1 MRISDWSSDV
11 CSSDLL
17 PLEEEGDPEA
27 TDATAGFGWMAPV
40 LDERFRRRFPKNPTV
55 PGSVAQ
61 GDFYFGTIEE
71 RIDVPSLPV
80 VFSMN
85 DFRAVGEVVG
95 DVASR
100 ILRTVARRA
109 AADSTD
115 FLALGDRKCV
125 WLGKSGSVRVSL

>member
-1 MRISDWSSDV
+1 
-11 CSSDLL
+11 
-17 PLEEEGDPEA
+17 
-27 TDATAGFGWMAPV
+27 MAPV

-80 VFSMN
+80 VFSLN

-100 ILRTVARRA
+100 ILRTVERRA
-109 AADSTD
+109 ADESKD
-115 FLALGDRKCV
+115 VLAVGGLQGLGVVGHADRKSTLWTPVTNAHIECR
-125 WLGKSGSVRVSL
+125 LLLEKHN

>member
-17 PLEEEGDPEA
+17 PLEVEGDPEA

-71 RIDVPSLPV
+71 RIDVPSLTV
-80 VFSMN
+80 VFSLN
-85 DFRAVGEVVG
+85 DFRAVGDVVG
-95 DVASR
+95 DVSSRKVGSASSR
-100 ILRTVARRA
+100 
-109 AADSTD
+109 
-115 FLALGDRKCV
+115 
-125 WLGKSGSVRVSL
+125 GKVGQYV

>member
-1 MRISDWSSDV
+1 
-11 CSSDLL
+11 
-17 PLEEEGDPEA
+17 
-27 TDATAGFGWMAPV
+27 MAPV

-80 VFSMN
+80 VFSLN
-85 DFRAVGEVVG
+85 DFQAVGEVVG

-100 ILRTVARRA
+100 ILRTVDRRA
-109 AADSTD
+109 AAESPDV
-115 FLALGDRKCV
+115 LADGGLPGWGVVAPAGIGR
-125 WLGKSGSVRVSL
+125 

>member
-1 MRISDWSSDV
+1 
-11 CSSDLL
+11 
-17 PLEEEGDPEA
+17 
-27 TDATAGFGWMAPV
+27 MAPV

-80 VFSMN
+80 VFSLN
-85 DFRAVGEVVG
+85 DFRAVGAVVG
-95 DVASR
+95 DVASC

-109 AADSTD
+109 AV
-115 FLALGDRKCV
+115 RKRV
-125 WLGKSGSVRVSL
+125 VSGQRVSVTLDLRERRNHKKT

>member
-11 CSSDLL
+11 CSSDL
-17 PLEEEGDPEA
+17 A

-80 VFSMN
+80 VFSLN

-100 ILRTVARRA
+100 ILRTVERRA
-109 AADSTD
+109 AAESTD
-115 FLALGDRKCV
+115 VLAVGGLQGLDRKSTR
-125 WLGKSGSVRVSL
+125 L